1 MSVLNNRITYLLT
14 YIYMRDTTL
23 LLIYYGPVLN
33 APAIFELVVV
43 RWCYGYHKI
52 DSRISTCTFDKDR
65 SAAHVADRLIRKSTI
80 YCVFV
85 RLTHR
90 DYPVLSGGVTKS
102 WSGRSG
108 CSGPNLKISRR
119 NPCSPFFSVSYSIN
133 RHKIL

>member
-1 MSVLNNRITYLLT
+1 
-14 YIYMRDTTL
+14 MRDTTL

-52 DSRISTCTFDKDR
+52 DSRISTCTFDKNR
-65 SAAHVADRLIRKSTI
+65 SAAHVADRLMRKSTI

-90 DYPVLSGGVTKS
+90 DYNTLYYRAVLLKA
-102 WSGRSG
+102 
-108 CSGPNLKISRR
+108 GPAA
-119 NPCSPFFSVSYSIN
+119 PAAPAPT
-133 RHKIL
+133 